1 MPKGVYAYAFRRLGG
16 GKIVTA
22 LWTHDND
29 AWNAKTGFS
38 ASQSADYRLR
48 VDAPGTSGEVTVFD
62 MMGNASTLPYR
73 DGVASLKLSPTPIY
87 VVSDN
92 AGVFKDA
99 VMTPEGYVPR

>member
-1 MPKGVYAYAFRRLGG
+1 MTTTRGMPKPA
-16 GKIVTA
+16 
-22 LWTHDND
+22 
-29 AWNAKTGFS
+29 FS

-62 MMGNASTLPYR
+62 MMGNPSSLPYR
-73 DGVASLKLSPTPIY
+73 DGVANLKLSPTPIY
-87 VVSDN
+87 VVSAN